1 MGWALAAGLVGGAVA
16 WWATARPE
24 RWGLERAVRPRW
36 RVPLVGVAGAV
47 LAVAVALG
55 HPAGAV
61 ALWAAVLAAG
71 ADMVDRVIPHRWLA
85 VMLAAAAVRLMSG
98 SVAWAPDL
106 VLAAALGAFFLL
118 AHLVSRGGFGM
129 GDVKL
134 GVAMSLVLGWPA
146 GFSAVVLGLLVG
158 GAVWPRTC
166 GGPPGHASGRH
177 TAGSLLDPWPGGR
190 GAAVTVTGRGQL
202 RNFFRTQQDPLAR
215 RRIQS

>member
-158 GAVWPRTC
+158 GLYGLGLVVARRATLQDGIPL
-166 GGPPGHASGRH
+166 GPFLTLGLA
-177 TAGSLLDPWPGGR
+177 
-190 GAAVTVTGRGQL
+190 AAVLLSLSPVVG
-202 RNFFRTQQDPLAR
+202 
-215 RRIQS
+215 S